1 MKLTTAFPIPR
12 TQWSIEPG
20 DMKSPEFGVSG
31 SLPHLRLRVAGGFRP
46 GFLYELIGECEG
58 SLVQGVCYPAVRDLI
73 SFFKHDATNKNPL
86 RLKDGTPAI
95 KHAYGFGVSQ
105 SGRYLRN
112 LLYLGFNA
120 DEHDRIVFDGIMPHV
135 GGGGLG
141 YFNHRFAQ
149 PTKFSSQHLE
159 HLYPSD
165 YFPFGYAD
173 DVDPHTKQTDGL
185 QRRYVGEESKFL
197 PKVMNT
203 NGSGEYWNRACSL
216 VHTDPLGVRDAEV
229 PENVR
234 LYTFGARSTA
244 RHMWPL
250 IPATATRY
258 SIRPTTIRSCECY
271 WMRSKPGPARE
282 NRRRRASIRESPTAR
297 SSTGGARPP
306 AFPSSRHSISA
317 VHHQPSRLDLGPD
330 FGRRESVR
338 RPPKQLEPY
347 LVKVPRVGPDGNEL
361 GTLLPIEVA
370 VPTATYTG

>member
-1 MKLTTAFPIPR
+1 M
-12 TQWSIEPG
+12 
-20 DMKSPEFGVSG
+20 
-31 SLPHLRLRVAGGFRP
+31 
-46 GFLYELIGECEG
+46 
-58 SLVQGVCYPAVRDLI
+58 RDLI

-234 LYTFGARSTA
+234 
-244 RHMWPL
+244 PL
-250 IPATATRY
+250 HIRRTQHSAAYVALDSGYGDTLLNPADYNPFLRVLLDAL
-258 SIRPTTIRSCECY
+258 EA
-271 WMRSKPGPARE
+271 WARE
-282 NRRRRASIRESPTAR
+282 GKSPPPSVYPRIADGTLVDWRREA
-297 SSTGGARPP
+297 TGFSLHP
-306 AFPSSRHSISA
+306 RHSISA
-317 VHHQPSRLDLGPD
+317 VHSPTVAARSRPD
-330 FGRRESVR
+330 FWTKGISTVE
-338 RPPKQLEPY
+338 PPKQLEPY

-370 VPTATYTG
+370 VPTRPTPDGASAKLRPAPKARWSP